1 VHIILGKWTRDSL
14 DRILRES
21 SAMENAGVRI
31 DFLSGHFINVEYMEA
46 TLIGGADT
54 SEVLVINLR
63 EVDCFTFIDY
73 IEAMRLSSSY
83 AEFIE
88 NLKKVRYRSGEV
100 AFEKRNHFFTDW
112 REFNKDL
119 VSDVTSQIG
128 AQKTGSISKT
138 LNKKEDGTHFLNGIQ
153 PQQREI
159 CYIPSEAL
167 DESIVNAMKT
177 GDYAGIYSEIQGL
190 DVSHVGIIIRKR
202 DDVFLRHASSDK
214 RLRKVVDQKFRD
226 YIVGKPGMII
236 LRPKNII

>member
-1 VHIILGKWTRDSL
+1 MHIILGKWTQDSL

-21 SAMENAGVRI
+21 TAVENAGERI
-31 DFLSGHFINVEYMEA
+31 DFLSGHFLNVEYREA
-46 TLIGGADT
+46 TLIGAADT

-63 EVDCFTFIDY
+63 EVDCFTFIEC
-73 IEAMRLSSSY
+73 IEAMRLSGSY
-83 AEFIE
+83 EAFIE
-88 NLKKVRYRSGEV
+88 NVKKVRYRSGEV

-138 LNKKEDGTHFLNGIQ
+138 LNRKEDGTYFLNGIQ

-159 CYIPSEAL
+159 CYIPLEAL
-167 DESIVNAMKT
+167 DESTINAMKT

-202 DDVFLRHASSDK
+202 DEVFFRHASSDK
-214 RLRKVVDQKFRD
+214 RLRKVVDQDFIK
-226 YIVGKPGMII
+226 YISDKPGLVV
-236 LRPKNII
+236 LRPKM